1 MQFLVKHW
9 FLVGVVVSILLARA
23 APEVG
28 AKDGPL
34 LPEYTV
40 KYGAVSLIFM
50 ISGLSLRTQQLSA
63 AVRNVPLHAF
73 VQGFTL
79 LFIPLL
85 FYLFVVP
92 GLTAVGLDVW
102 LARGL
107 MVVGCMPPPVSSAVI
122 LTKASARRPT
132 PDSYTPEN
140 ARERFARVGARLTRA
155 LLPPSQRARCQ
166 AVGGNEA
173 AAIFNSA
180 FGSFLGV
187 FVTPVLLLL
196 SVDVGTSGP
205 GLDLNDF
212 FFTLVSVF
220 SQLSIT
226 VILPIGVGQLMR
238 PTLAGWLERTKP
250 PLSTLSQ
257 ARRGLTGRVRSP
269 PSPFADA

>member
-1 MQFLVKHW
+1 MPAPWLEGQYVQYVIAQAEVREMQRD
-9 FLVGVVVSILLARA
+9 LAQRKRSTA
-23 APEVG
+23 APRKPAHRRPARLPPLG

-85 FYLFVVP
+85 FYVLVVP

-155 LLPPSQRARCQ
+155 PLPPPPTRAMPGGRGQRGR
-166 AVGGNEA
+166 GN
-173 AAIFNSA
+173 IQL
-180 FGSFLGV
+180 GVWLVLGV

-196 SVDVGTSGP
+196 SVDVARAAP
-205 GLDLNDF
+205 
-212 FFTLVSVF
+212 
-220 SQLSIT
+220 
-226 VILPIGVGQLMR
+226 
-238 PTLAGWLERTKP
+238 A
-250 PLSTLSQ
+250 ST
-257 ARRGLTGRVRSP
+257 
-269 PSPFADA
+269 

>member
-155 LLPPSQRARCQ
+155 PPPFPNAR
-166 AVGGNEA
+166 
-173 AAIFNSA
+173 
-180 FGSFLGV
+180 
-187 FVTPVLLLL
+187 
-196 SVDVGTSGP
+196 D
-205 GLDLNDF
+205 
-212 FFTLVSVF
+212 
-220 SQLSIT
+220 
-226 VILPIGVGQLMR
+226 
-238 PTLAGWLERTKP
+238 
-250 PLSTLSQ
+250 
-257 ARRGLTGRVRSP
+257 ARRSGATRPRQYSTRRLARSWASSSRRCCCYS
-269 PSPFADA
+269 PSTSARAAPAST

>member
-85 FYLFVVP
+85 FYVLVVP
-92 GLTAVGLDVW
+92 G
-102 LARGL
+102 
-107 MVVGCMPPPVSSAVI
+107 S
-122 LTKASARRPT
+122 RP
-132 PDSYTPEN
+132 
-140 ARERFARVGARLTRA
+140 
-155 LLPPSQRARCQ
+155 
-166 AVGGNEA
+166 
-173 AAIFNSA
+173 
-180 FGSFLGV
+180 
-187 FVTPVLLLL
+187 
-196 SVDVGTSGP
+196 
-205 GLDLNDF
+205 
-212 FFTLVSVF
+212 LVSTCG
-220 SQLSIT
+220 S
-226 VILPIGVGQLMR
+226 R
-238 PTLAGWLERTKP
+238 AG
-250 PLSTLSQ
+250 
-257 ARRGLTGRVRSP
+257 
-269 PSPFADA
+269 

>member
-85 FYLFVVP
+85 FYVLVVP

-122 LTKASARRPT
+122 LTKARERARRPN
-132 PDSYTPEN
+132 PLPREREIRAPQRAPHARPPPPN
-140 ARERFARVGARLTRA
+140 AR
-155 LLPPSQRARCQ
+155 
-166 AVGGNEA
+166 
-173 AAIFNSA
+173 
-180 FGSFLGV
+180 
-187 FVTPVLLLL
+187 
-196 SVDVGTSGP
+196 D
-205 GLDLNDF
+205 
-212 FFTLVSVF
+212 
-220 SQLSIT
+220 
-226 VILPIGVGQLMR
+226 
-238 PTLAGWLERTKP
+238 
-250 PLSTLSQ
+250 
-257 ARRGLTGRVRSP
+257 ARRSGATRPRQYSTRRLARSWASSSRRCCCYS
-269 PSPFADA
+269 PSTSARAAPAST